1 MKARRVG
8 LPILVDTLLS
18 QMHSSITMPM
28 RMRKSVVIVYPKQ
41 MIPADNHDD
50 KIAASWLR
58 T

>member
-8 LPILVDTLLS
+8 MPILVDTLLS

-41 MIPADNHDD
+41 MIPAAPPVVQTPHAADN
-50 KIAASWLR
+50 
-58 T
+58 